1 MMKLNEF
8 VSVLS
13 GVEVEVI
20 NIFDNKIIYKGMA
33 SGIKRNAKMFK
44 KYEVTGV
51 ISDKEA
57 SYDLQIGVTKER

>member
-1 MMKLNEF
+1 MRLNAF

-44 KYEVTGV
+44 KYEVMGV

-57 SYDLQIGVTKER
+57 SYDLKIGVTKER

>member
-33 SGIKRNAKMFK
+33 SGIKRNSKMFK

-57 SYDLQIGVTKER
+57 SYDLKIGVTKER

>member
-1 MMKLNEF
+1 MKLNEF
-8 VSVLS
+8 VSVLN

-20 NIFDNKIIYKGMA
+20 NIFDNKIIYKGIA

-44 KYEVTGV
+44 NYEVIGV

-57 SYDLQIGVTKER
+57 SYDLKIGVTKEK